1 MCIDFVSPGLFASAF
16 MQPREKLRNIEL
28 YESGYGSLFLV
39 KLRSDGFL
47 VDQDIAKILII

>member
-1 MCIDFVSPGLFASAF
+1 

-47 VDQDIAKILII
+47 VDQDFYHLNFA